1 MNRQTIDREQTTT
14 VSLTQVLFLTL
25 AMMLTVVAGQ
35 LYHTWQAARLADQV
49 AAQTAVLAQI
59 QASRANTL
67 VRASE
72 QTPVTEASPATLE
85 SVVPQ
90 KRWVF

>member
-35 LYHTWQAARLADQV
+35 LYHTWQTARLADQV

-90 KRWVF
+90 ERWVF